1 MPQGIF
7 DFQKEGKKA
16 FVGVPWLSFMTEAKT
31 KRLFFSFFFFPKLTS
46 VHNKNVI

>member
-7 DFQKEGKKA
+7 DFQKEGEKA

-31 KRLFFSFFFFPKLTS
+31 KRDFFFFLFFLNLLLCTMKM
-46 VHNKNVI
+46 